1 MRDYLNSSYF
11 ELRMSFYNLNK
22 QASTPHLSRKKAGA
36 NNPFAFPPL
45 RNDRKINLRTVIENA
60 VKRTGTKNLEITDEQ
75 YEKLE
80 EVDIY
85 YQVLEVSGYGQLT
98 HCHWSVW
105 DGLSISEIMI
115 DPEHVKEKAIYQSA
129 ECFEA
134 NAFGSSHEM
143 IEENLSSHKTE
154 TTQGTRYVM
163 QAEDYPAE
171 EAQRAYNA
179 YWAKVKESWNTKYV
193 HCFMAPKDENLKNK
207 NVVLATSLRFWGS
220 ERRRLLEV
228 LKSQG
233 ASAKEKVSKKTEIL
247 LVDTK
252 HIEKLDCFAERL
264 WREAEGDIKNAS
276 KISKQAIDLA
286 LKYNMEGS
294 NICIISLQEYLAC
307 VGEDYDRLIA
317 E

>member
-1 MRDYLNSSYF
+1 MGDYLNSSYF
-11 ELRMSFYNLNK
+11 ELRMRFYNLNK
-22 QASTPHLSRKKAGA
+22 QASTPHLSRKKAGS
-36 NNPFAFPPL
+36 NNPFAFPTL
-45 RNDRKINLRTVIENA
+45 HNDRKINLRTVIENA
-60 VKRTGTKNLEITDEQ
+60 VKRTGTKNLDITDEQ

-105 DGLSISEIMI
+105 DGLSISEITI
-115 DPEHVKEKAIYQSA
+115 EPEYVKDKAIYLRA

-134 NAFGSSHEM
+134 KAFGSCHEM
-143 IEENLSSHKTE
+143 IKENLSSHKTE

-163 QAEDYPAE
+163 QAEDFPVE
-171 EAQRAYNA
+171 EVQRAYNA

-207 NVVLATSLRFWGS
+207 NVVLATNWRFYSS
-220 ERRRLLEV
+220 ERGRLLGV
-228 LKSQG
+228 LESQG
-233 ASAKEKVSKKTEIL
+233 ASVKEKVSKKTEIL